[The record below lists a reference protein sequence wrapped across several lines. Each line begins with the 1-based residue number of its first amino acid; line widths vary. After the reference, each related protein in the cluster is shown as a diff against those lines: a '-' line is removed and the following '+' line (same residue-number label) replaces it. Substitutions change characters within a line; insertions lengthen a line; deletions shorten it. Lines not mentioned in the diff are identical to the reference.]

1 MFWDS
6 GPLVYD
12 FGVQGEG
19 ADSFGVRTFS
29 AVSSFRAAMFK
40 DESFETPEA
49 LLYSLGLRV

>member
-1 MFWDS
+1 MFRDS